1 MGVLITYK
9 DILENLIELNQS
21 NYAFIATGKITTT
34 TANKLTDS
42 TANFTSAG
50 VNLNMIAENKTK
62 GLYALISALDSA
74 TVLSVDENNFTLNDE
89 YIIYSTDE
97 YNIFRIN
104 RAIAFV
110 EQFIF
115 DKLRGKYQTP
125 ETTLLTQKT
134 VIDIAIKLT
143 VCRIFKIV
151 YKMNVENLPES
162 IKELCAEGSEML
174 DALANGE
181 ILLDIGTAETT
192 SKIYSTTDTKIFK
205 QNDYL
210 GNYETEDYWTPDI
223 EINRIR

>member
-21 NYAFIATGKITTT
+21 NYAIIANGKITSAAT
-34 TANKLTDS
+34 NKITDS
-42 TANFTSAG
+42 AANFSNAG
-50 VNLNMIAENKTK
+50 VNLNMIAKNKTK
-62 GLYALISALDSA
+62 GLYTLISGLDSA
-74 TVLSVDENNFTLNDE
+74 TVLSVDENNFSLNDE

-97 YNIFRIN
+97 YNISRLN
-104 RAIAFV
+104 RAITFV

-115 DKLRGKYQTP
+115 DKLRGKYPNP

-151 YKMNVENLPES
+151 YKMNVENLPEA
-162 IKELCAEGSEML
+162 IKELCTTGAEML
-174 DALANGE
+174 DALADGD

-192 SKIYSTTDTKIFK
+192 SKIYSTADTKIFK
-205 QNDYL
+205 QNDYN
-210 GNYETEDYWTPDI
+210 GNYETADYWTPDI

>member
-42 TANFTSAG
+42 AANFISAG

-62 GLYALISALDSA
+62 GTYALISALDSA

-115 DKLRGKYQTP
+115 DKLRGKYPSP

-151 YKMNVENLPES
+151 YKMNIENLPEA
-162 IKELCAEGSEML
+162 IKELCTDGSEIL
-174 DALANGE
+174 DALAEGD
-181 ILLDIGTAETT
+181 ILLDIGTSQTT
-192 SKIYSTTDTKIFK
+192 SKIYSKKDTAIFK
-205 QNDYL
+205 KNDYL
-210 GNYETEDYWTPDI
+210 ENYETADYWTPDI